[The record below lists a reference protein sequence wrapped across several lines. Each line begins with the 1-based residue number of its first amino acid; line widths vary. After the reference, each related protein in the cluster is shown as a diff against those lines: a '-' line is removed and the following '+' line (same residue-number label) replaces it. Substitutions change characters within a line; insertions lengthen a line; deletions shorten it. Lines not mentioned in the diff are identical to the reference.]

1 MLFTWTL
8 GIVIY
13 IYNRWFVYIA
23 AFVDR
28 WLVWQFLWSVEIFWD
43 VNIGRMASDVIYFC
57 GKLMDL
63 CFRGYD
69 KQLLTLSVSCRFG
82 RWFFWS
88 LNMSFVFEKRKRKK
102 TWSYNNV
109 EFSFFRGDQKV
120 DLFGMPQNMFRCV
133 KWIKITDNSFYYY
146 ARSGMNI

>member
-102 TWSYNNV
+102 LGVIIMLNFLSLGEIKKLTYLV
-109 EFSFFRGDQKV
+109 CPKMC
-120 DLFGMPQNMFRCV
+120 FGVLN
-133 KWIKITDNSFYYY
+133 
-146 ARSGMNI
+146 G

>member
-28 WLVWQFLWSVEIFWD
+28 WLVWQFLWSVDIFWD
-43 VNIGRMASDVIYFC
+43 VSIGRMASDVIYFC

-82 RWFFWS
+82 LWFFWS

-102 TWSYNNV
+102 LGVIIMLNFLSLGEIKKLTYLVWP
-109 EFSFFRGDQKV
+109 KIC
-120 DLFGMPQNMFRCV
+120 FGVLN
-133 KWIKITDNSFYYY
+133 
-146 ARSGMNI
+146 G